1 MYLMQYINFLKGVV
15 IPEFYSTRK
24 PVTKET
30 FLLSSHLTGSEKRPN
45 NFTTTATYVIS
56 EIANTDIHSA
66 QKHVTI
72 KKKSHVTEFKKRSN
86 KFTTTARYESSRI
99 ANKSRYL

>member
-86 KFTTTARYESSRI
+86 TWAGI
-99 ANKSRYL
+99 